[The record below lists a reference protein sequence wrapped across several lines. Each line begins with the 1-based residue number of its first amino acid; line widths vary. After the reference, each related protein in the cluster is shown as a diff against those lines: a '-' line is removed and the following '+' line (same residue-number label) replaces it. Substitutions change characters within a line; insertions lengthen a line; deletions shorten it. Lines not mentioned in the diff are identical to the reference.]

1 MYARHARFLLVLI
14 LLLLTFGCWQK
25 GTTEDEIFKHKLKV
39 NKDQFINE
47 IAKEIPDLMK
57 EALIPGLSIAVIRD
71 GKVFWQGG
79 YGVTNIN
86 TKKPVESNIVFEAAS
101 LSKPVFT
108 YAVLKLVDR
117 QLLNLDKPL
126 IDYIGEEELNQVY
139 PKSKGAD
146 ERYKSITARIV
157 LTHSTGFPNWINQ
170 GLLSFMFDPGEKF
183 SYSGEGFS
191 FLSIVVEK
199 ITEKKMNDFIKEEVF
214 EPLGMNNSSYI
225 WLDKYKDLFAG
236 SHNFLGE
243 ITPRRRRTAA
253 VAGASLYTTA
263 EDYAKFLVALL
274 NSQDL
279 NRNTHKEMIRP
290 QIDVPARYGDKE
302 KVCEWGLGIGLHN
315 TDQGRTCWHWGDNGD
330 FKSYFEVS
338 LKHKI
343 GVVFFANSANGHAI
357 TEKIVQLTTGMN
369 HSAITTDFFIY
380 PAYDSFVLKM
390 LKAYKQGGIDSFKE
404 LMSSISDEVIEK
416 ELYLKYAF
424 HDLGSYLMN
433 KSRIEDATTVFKK
446 ASQIYPKDTG
456 TLIYLAG
463 IAFTTGENRDGLT
476 TLKHAL
482 EIDSN
487 LEGQINILGYRLLN
501 AKKFDEAIEVFKFNV
516 KSYPNSANCY
526 DSLGEAYLKK
536 GDEENAKIYYRKA
549 LKIDPDFSTAIS
561 ALKKLE
567 KESRD

>member
-1 MYARHARFLLVLI
+1 MYAKHARFMLVLI
-14 LLLLTFGCWQK
+14 LLLLTCGCWQK
-25 GTTEDEIFKHKLKV
+25 GTTENEIFKHKLKV

-47 IAKEIPDLMK
+47 IAKGIPALMK
-57 EALIPGLSIAVIRD
+57 EALIPGLSIAVMRD
-71 GKVFWQGG
+71 GKEFWQGC
-79 YGVTNIN
+79 YGVSNIN
-86 TKKPVESNIVFEAAS
+86 TKKPVESNTVFEAAS

-117 QLLNLDKPL
+117 QILNLDEPL

-170 GLLSFMFDPGEKF
+170 GLLSFMFDPGKKF

-199 ITEKKMNDFIKEEVF
+199 ITGKKMNDFIKEEVF

-243 ITPRRRRTAA
+243 ITPRRRRTVA

-290 QIDVPARYGDKE
+290 QIDVPARYGDIE

-390 LKAYKQGGIDSFKE
+390 FKAYKQGGIDSFKE

-463 IAFTTGENRDGLT
+463 IAFTSAENKDGLA

-487 LEGQINILGYRLLN
+487 LERQINTLGYRLLN

-549 LKIDPDFSTAIS
+549 LKIDPDFSSAIS

-567 KESRD
+567 KGS